1 MIKRLQDALAGLTA
15 VTYTNAQAF
24 TSIWQQTFATF
35 VAGTQYAFEQ
45 ALFTGQ
51 NFTQNFKEAF
61 LQMMKALI
69 AKLIAA
75 LVIAVLLAAVL
86 SAFGGGIGAGAK
98 MFGMKGVTNFG
109 TLFGSVLGVN
119 TEGRVAMPSNST
131 GQGNYQIDI
140 MGDKMRLLLD
150 NTAIKNTRVI

>member
-1 MIKRLQDALAGLTA
+1 MIKRLQDDFKALTA

-24 TSIWQQTFATF
+24 TSIWQSTFATF

-61 LQMMKALI
+61 LAMMKAMI
-69 AKLIAA
+69 AKLVAA

-86 SAFGGGIGAGAK
+86 SAFGGGITGGAK

-119 TEGRVAMPSNST
+119 TEGRVAMPSNTTS
-131 GQGNYQIDI
+131 QGGYQVDI

-150 NTAIKNTRVI
+150 NQAIKNSRVV

>member
-1 MIKRLQDALAGLTA
+1 
-15 VTYTNAQAF
+15 
-24 TSIWQQTFATF
+24 
-35 VAGTQYAFEQ
+35 
-45 ALFTGQ
+45 
-51 NFTQNFKEAF
+51 
-61 LQMMKALI
+61 MKSMI
-69 AKLIAA
+69 AKLVSA

-86 SAFGGGIGAGAK
+86 SAFGGSITAGAK

-140 MGDKMRLLLD
+140 MGDKMRLLLE

>member
-24 TSIWQQTFATF
+24 TSIWQSTFATF
-35 VAGTQYAFEQ
+35 VQGTQSAFEQ

-51 NFTQNFKEAF
+51 NFTQNFKEIF

-69 AKLIAA
+69 AKLVAA
-75 LVIAVLLAAVL
+75 LVVAVLLAAVL
-86 SAFGGGIGAGAK
+86 SAFGGSITAGAK

-119 TEGRVAMPSNST
+119 TEGRIAMPSNST

-140 MGDKMRLLLD
+140 MGDKMRMLLD

>member
-1 MIKRLQDALAGLTA
+1 MVELNQTT
-15 VTYTNAQAF
+15 VTNAQAF
-24 TSIWQQTFATF
+24 TSIWQSTFASF
-35 VAGTQYAFEQ
+35 VSTTQSAFEQ
-45 ALFTGQ
+45 ALFSGQ
-51 NFTQNFKEAF
+51 NFTQNFMEIF
-61 LQMMKALI
+61 LAMMKSMI
-69 AKLIAA
+69 AKLVSA

-86 SAFGGGIGAGAK
+86 SAFGGSITAGAK

-150 NTAIKNTRVI
+150 NTAIKNSRVV